1 MPLDSKMT
9 HEFQAPWWSIQVAR
23 GWFSEQE
30 DGCATFWREDGVG
43 ALQISAHSH
52 GSGIVP
58 ENDLDIFTQGEFPD
72 GAALELV
79 RCGEFEGVGV
89 DFVKDG
95 KFWRKRWVHK
105 GGLLVYV
112 TYNSDSQDQSVETE
126 AVNEMLTSLKSRSPA
141 A

>member
-1 MPLDSKMT
+1 MT
-9 HEFQAPWWSIQVAR
+9 HEFIAPCWSIQVAT

-30 DGCATFWREDGVG
+30 DECATFWREDGVG

-52 GSGIVP
+52 DSGTVP
-58 ENDLDIFTQGEFPD
+58 QDDLDDFTRGEFPD
-72 GAALELV
+72 GAALEPV
-79 RCGEFEGVGV
+79 RSGEFEGVGV

-95 KFWRKRWVHK
+95 KFWRKRWLIK

-112 TYNSDSQDQSVETE
+112 TYNSDAQDQSMEKE
-126 AVNEMLTSLKSRSPA
+126 AVNEMIATLKSHFPA